1 MRGAIS
7 ANTPSLNRRKESSVR
22 TIVLICVAAVL
33 FILVPRAA
41 WTRAAFPAPIIVP
54 EGGSVTVPAPAVVR
68 ADTTAP
74 DVAQAVPGSDEV
86 TVQGIRPGAAVL
98 MIVSP
103 GSLEARPIQIVPAG
117 TGGGVAAFAGCPS
130 LNPADGAPGSYFSLT
145 APDLHAEWTPSRWSV
160 LWTGRDGRLWASDA
174 VVTPLQEQLGLPKA
188 PGVQLDWDNHWEFQA
203 SSTYGL
209 IGYRIPFGLG
219 SLMLGGSTLGAAG
232 EVEAFAGPVSFSAVA
247 LMTPAGQMLSGA
259 QTSLNVGSV
268 TVGYETGPAGGSPT
282 VAFHSGSVTVSAAV
296 PPEGGQVGVGLSLG
310 GGAAVTGTWLPQ
322 GSWRAGLTLPLDG
335 VAPAA
340 GSGSSAS
347 GGVSAACGGPQHMDL
362 AVPGPR

>member
-1 MRGAIS
+1 V
-7 ANTPSLNRRKESSVR
+7 RK
-22 TIVLICVAAVL
+22 IVLIFLAAVL

-41 WTRAAFPAPIIVP
+41 RTGAAFPAPIIVP
-54 EGGSVTVPAPAVVR
+54 EGGSVTIPAPAVVR
-68 ADTTAP
+68 ADTSAP

-86 TVQGIRPGAAVL
+86 TVRGIKP
-98 MIVSP
+98 
-103 GSLEARPIQIVPAG
+103 
-117 TGGGVAAFAGCPS
+117 
-130 LNPADGAPGSYFSLT
+130 
-145 APDLHAEWTPSRWSV
+145 V
-160 LWTGRDGRLWASDA
+160 LWTGRDGHLWASSA

-188 PGVQLDWDNHWEFQA
+188 PGVELNWDNHWEFQA
-203 SSTYGL
+203 SSAYGL
-209 IGYRIPFGLG
+209 IGYRIPFGVG

-259 QTSLNVGSV
+259 QTSLNVGPV

-322 GSWRAGLTLPLDG
+322 GGWRAGLTLPLDG

-362 AVPGPR
+362 AVSGPR

>member
-1 MRGAIS
+1 V
-7 ANTPSLNRRKESSVR
+7 RK
-22 TIVLICVAAVL
+22 IVLIFLAAVL

-41 WTRAAFPAPIIVP
+41 RTGAAFPAPIIVP
-54 EGGSVTVPAPAVVR
+54 EGGSVTIPAPAVVR
-68 ADTTAP
+68 ADTSAP

-86 TVQGIRPGAAVL
+86 TVRGIKPGTAVL
-98 MIVSP
+98 MLVSP

-117 TGGGVAAFAGCPS
+117 PGGGAAAFAGCPS
-130 LNPADGAPGSYFSLT
+130 FNPADGAPGSYFSLT

-160 LWTGRDGRLWASDA
+160 LWTGRDGHLWASSA

-188 PGVQLDWDNHWEFQA
+188 PGVELNWDNHWEFQA
-203 SSTYGL
+203 SSAYGL
-209 IGYRIPFGLG
+209 IGYRIPFGVG

-282 VAFHSGSVTVSAAV
+282 VAFHSGSVTVAAAAGAQ
-296 PPEGGQVGVGLSLG
+296 GGQVGVGLSLADG
-310 GGAAVTGTWLPQ
+310 VAVTGSLMARGGW
-322 GSWRAGLTLPLDG
+322 SAGITLPLG
-335 VAPAA
+335 ASPSAA
-340 GSGSSAS
+340 ESGSSAL
-347 GGVSAACGGPQHMDL
+347 GELPAACGGPQNMEPAIPAL
-362 AVPGPR
+362 R